1 MSDIISC
8 EDKQAIE
15 MVVELLL
22 TRYLDTLRVCD
33 IEEVLGMEFDSY
45 YVAVVNLREVIKEYR
60 AKKGL

>member
-8 EDKQAIE
+8 EDKKAIE

-22 TRYLDTLRVCD
+22 VSHLNTLKVCD
-33 IEEVLGMEFDSY
+33 IEEALKMEFDSY
-45 YVAVVNLREVIKEYR
+45 HVAAVTLQEVIKEYR